1 MSKQQS
7 YDDLPPA
14 QRQEVTRLNQMQ
26 QQLEMIIQ
34 QRVSIESQAK
44 EMDFA
49 LKELQEAG
57 EQAVCYKSVGGLFIK
72 SDQKKLLTDTKDKK
86 ETMEMRVKS
95 MQNQEDRLKKQFE
108 EQRTKLQAMFGQK

>member
-7 YDDLPPA
+7 FDDLPPQ

-34 QRVSIESQAK
+34 QRVTLESQVK

-49 LKELQEAG
+49 LKELGEAG

-72 SDQKKLLTDTKDKK
+72 SEQKKLLTDTKDKK
-86 ETMEMRVKS
+86 ETMEMRIKS
-95 MQNQEDRLKKQFE
+95 MQNQEDRIKKQFE
-108 EQRTKLQAMFGQK
+108 EQRTKLQAMFGEK